1 MGPVMKFNQYIRRPF
16 VVEAVEITEENI
28 EEVAAL
34 VGEVREKNGAKF
46 IALNRRIVPN
56 VNHAYIGWFMTRLN
70 DNYRCYAPKIFTEQF
85 IDHEPVKSFVFDNI
99 EDEFDATPPHGIER
113 PEMHVVPL
121 EVVETVD

>member
-28 EEVAAL
+28 DEVAEL
-34 VGEVREKNGAKF
+34 VGEIRVKDGVKF

-56 VNHAYIGWFMTRLN
+56 VNRAYIGWFMTRMN
-70 DNYRCYAPKIFTEQF
+70 DNYRCYNPKTFNEQF
-85 IDHEPVKSFVFDNI
+85 IDHEPVKSFVFGGV

-113 PEMHVVPL
+113 QEMHVVPL
-121 EVVETVD
+121 SVVE